1 LTLTNGCSKL
11 VSIVK
16 TNKQREY
23 IMYKFVE
30 QLDNE
35 LSGAT
40 CLPLFE
46 IEVLNTKGETEYITC
61 DIFFKGNSILA
72 SRDAVSTKE
81 QRSKYIATSRI
92 VCYSYWTLDQ
102 HLQLL
107 HDEILNDI
115 IDGDLYEL
123 PN

>member
-1 LTLTNGCSKL
+1 
-11 VSIVK
+11 
-16 TNKQREY
+16 
-23 IMYKFVE
+23 MYKFVE

-35 LSGAT
+35 LSEAT
-40 CLPLFE
+40 ILPLFE
-46 IEVLNTKGETEYITC
+46 IEVLSTEGETEYVTC
-61 DIFFKGNSILA
+61 DIFFKGNSIIA
-72 SRDAVSTKE
+72 QRGAVSTKE

-92 VCYSYWTLDQ
+92 VCDCYWTLDQ
-102 HLQLL
+102 HLQFL

>member
-1 LTLTNGCSKL
+1 
-11 VSIVK
+11 
-16 TNKQREY
+16 
-23 IMYKFVE
+23 MYKFVE

-35 LSGAT
+35 LSEAT
-40 CLPLFE
+40 SLQQQTTRVHYSLQLFE
-46 IEVLNTKGETEYITC
+46 IEVLNTKGETEYVTC

-72 SRDAVSTKE
+72 NRDAVSTKE

-92 VCYSYWTLDQ
+92 VCDSAYTLDQ
-102 HLQLL
+102 HLQFL

-115 IDGDLYEL
+115 INGDLYEL